1 MFSLLSFF
9 WISLLVHALGCG
21 PISFPSLLQ
30 ALAQC
35 TKVEGFSSLAARSSL
50 RLYPDGLGV
59 WVELDGETL

>member
-1 MFSLLSFF
+1 MFTEFF
-9 WISLLVHALGCG
+9 LDFPVGPLGCG